1 MTNPKPSPNR
11 KATTSRTSRMRS
23 RYGTGLQTTKV
34 QTPWQ
39 RWWNRRRIS
48 YVMAAGWAIA
58 AALTTGL
65 ETPLEQWLERQ
76 TQSLFFRWRGTVA
89 PPENVVIVAIDDFSL
104 SQGQLY
110 QTNPEELEA
119 FAPLQS
125 WPWQRQA
132 YGTAIAKILD
142 AGAKTVALPL
152 VLGSPSSYGE
162 ADDQQLQQAIQKYGD
177 RVVLGAVY
185 EEEQNRSGNTFRLVE
200 PHSPFQEANPRIGFI
215 NFPLEVDSRI
225 HRFARAYPQQWRENN
240 PDLALILE
248 DILNK
253 HPSLPQATLEVAGI
267 STDSSSQGDIF
278 FYGPPG
284 TFETV
289 SFANVIEPQNWES
302 VLQNGEFFRDKIVLI
317 GSTSTVHKDFHRTA
331 ISESMSGVEIHA
343 NAIASLLENRVMTA
357 VFPQPWQEG
366 LFIVVLVMAGSW
378 GICPRKNWQVGVGIA
393 LGLAIAWGSFSYVM
407 FVSDRRLLPT
417 AIPCLALTLTGLS
430 SGTLGAIRE
439 LYNKRH
445 LRRTFKHY
453 ASSPIIQE
461 IISQQDDLQD
471 LLQEREYEMLEMTL
485 AGRYRVVA
493 KLSSGGFGETY
504 IAEDS
509 LRPGNPRCVVK
520 KLQPASDNP
529 KHWELAERLFLAEA
543 QILERLGKHDQ
554 IPQLLAYFEEG
565 SEFYLVEELIVGR
578 SLGDEWPVDVPLS
591 EPEVVAFLR
600 DFLPVLVFI
609 HSQGAIHRDIKPDN
623 IIRRKSDNQLVLI
636 DFGAVKEMQTLSDDD
651 TEKTVAIGTR
661 GYAPKEQIAGSPRY
675 NSDIY
680 AVGMLAVHGLT
691 LLHPAKL
698 GEDMTTGEILWRD
711 KALVR
716 EPLGSIID
724 KMIRTDFRDR
734 FQNAEAVL
742 AELQPLIDTL
752 PAEFK
757 IESTESRDRPLD
769 ATIPWIDDTTIDSD
783 LNEATATALDAL
795 DVDATLATSDED
807 ADETLLYQPQARAI
821 APSEPPE
828 DEDETLL
835 YQPQARAIAP
845 PVNSDEDEDETIAFE
860 PQADLDDDDETIT
873 F

>member
-1 MTNPKPSPNR
+1 MTQVAATFPPPPNTMTNSKPPSNPKVNS
-11 KATTSRTSRMRS
+11 ARTSKMRS
-23 RYGTGLQTTKV
+23 RTGTGLQTTKL
-34 QTPWQ
+34 QTSWQ
-39 RWWNRRRIS
+39 RWWNRRRLG

-58 AALTTGL
+58 AAFATSG
-65 ETPLEQWLERQ
+65 EIPLEQGLERQ
-76 TQSLFFRWRGTVA
+76 TQTLFFRWRGTVA

-110 QTNPEELEA
+110 QTNPEELPA

-132 YGTAIAKILD
+132 YGTAIAKIMD

-162 ADDQQLQQAIQKYGD
+162 ADDQKLQQVIQKYGD

-200 PHSPFQEANPRIGFI
+200 PHSRFQEANPHIGFI

-225 HRFARAYPQQWRENN
+225 HRFASAYPPQWRKNN
-240 PDLALILE
+240 PDLALVLE

-253 HPSLPQATLEVAGI
+253 YPSLPQATLEAAGLA
-267 STDSSSQGDIF
+267 TDFSSQGDIF
-278 FYGPPG
+278 FYGPSG

-289 SFANVIEPQNWES
+289 SFANILDSQNWES
-302 VLQNGEFFRDKIVLI
+302 ILQNGEFFRDKIVLI

-331 ISESMSGVEIHA
+331 IAESMSGVEIHA
-343 NAIASLLENRVMTA
+343 NAIASLLENRVVTA

-366 LFIVVLVMAGSW
+366 LLIVVLVTAGSLL
-378 GICPRKNWQVGVGIA
+378 ICPRKNWQVGVGVA
-393 LGLAIAWGSFSYVM
+393 LGLAIAWGSFSYIL
-407 FVSDRRLLPT
+407 FVSDRRILPT
-417 AIPCLALTLTGLS
+417 AIPCLAFTLTGLS
-430 SGTLGAIRE
+430 SGTLGAMRE
-439 LYNKRH
+439 LHNKRH

-471 LLQEREYEMLEMTL
+471 LLQERQYEMLEMTL

-493 KLSSGGFGETY
+493 KLSAGGFGETY

-543 QILERLGKHDQ
+543 QVLERLGKHDQ

-565 SEFYLVEELIVGR
+565 GEFYLVEELIVGR

-600 DFLPVLVFI
+600 DFLPVLAFI
-609 HSQGAIHRDIKPDN
+609 HSQGTIHRDIKPDN
-623 IIRRKSDNQLVLI
+623 IIRRKSDDQLVLI

-661 GYAPKEQIAGSPRY
+661 GYAPKEQVAGSPRF

-680 AVGMLAVHGLT
+680 AVGMLAVHSLT

-698 GEDMTTGEILWRD
+698 REDMATGEILWRD
-711 KALVR
+711 KAWVK

-734 FQNAEAVL
+734 FQKVESVL
-742 AELQPLIDTL
+742 AELQPLIDAL
-752 PAEFK
+752 PPEFQV
-757 IESTESRDRPLD
+757 ESTASRDRPLD
-769 ATIPWIDDTTIDSD
+769 ATVPWIDDTTIDSD
-783 LNEATATALDAL
+783 VTAGTATDLDAQ
-795 DVDATLATSDED
+795 DVDGTVTASDED
-807 ADETLLYQPQARAI
+807 ADETLAFQPKPPAI
-821 APSEPPE
+821 ASSETLE
-828 DEDETLL
+828 DDDETL
-835 YQPQARAIAP
+835 
-845 PVNSDEDEDETIAFE
+845 AFE
-860 PQADLDDDDETIT
+860 PQPPVNLEEDKD
-873 F
+873 